1 MKTPPRIVVTR
12 KIPENG
18 IMLLKRHFV
27 VDINDQERDLSQRE
41 LQRELHN
48 AFGVVAVMANRFGRE
63 FIEKLDSLRVIS
75 NFAVG
80 YDNVDVSAAT
90 EKGIVVTNTPGVLT
104 DATADLA
111 LGLLLSV
118 SRRIV
123 EGDRL
128 VRARKFSGW
137 TPMMMLGNEVSG
149 KTIGIIGAGRIGTA
163 IARRALGF
171 GMTIFYFSH
180 RRNDEI
186 EKLGGRYVGLQDLL
200 KRSDFVSVNVSL
212 NRETKGLVGKREI
225 GMMKSSAILINT
237 ARGEIVDEVALI
249 AALKEG
255 RIGGAGL
262 DVYKNEPK
270 VNRGL
275 IKLDNVVLAPHL
287 GSATMETRAKMAEL
301 AAMNAIAVLQGEKP
315 PAVINPEVLE
325 ANPR

>member
-1 MKTPPRIVVTR
+1 MRMLPKIVVTR

-18 IMLLKRHFV
+18 IRLLKRHFV
-27 VDINDQERDLSQRE
+27 VDINEQERDLSQRE

-48 AFGVVAVMANRFGRE
+48 AFGVVAVMANKFNKDV
-63 FIEKLDSLRVIS
+63 IQKLDSLRVIS

-90 EKGIVVTNTPGVLT
+90 EKRIVVTNTPGVLT

-111 LGLLLSV
+111 LGLLLAV
-118 SRRIV
+118 SRRIA

-128 VRARKFSGW
+128 VRAGRFSGW

-163 IARRALGF
+163 IARRAIGF
-171 GMTIFYFSH
+171 GMTILYFSH

-186 EKLGGRYVGLQDLL
+186 EKLGGRFVSLRDLL
-200 KRSDFVSVNVSL
+200 KRSDFVSVNVPL

-225 GMMKSSAILINT
+225 GMMKSGAILINT

-249 AALKEG
+249 AALEEG

-275 IKLDNVVLAPHL
+275 LKLDNVVLAPHL
-287 GSATMETRAKMAEL
+287 GSATLETRARMAEL
-301 AAMNAIAVLQGEKP
+301 AALNVIAVLQGEKP
-315 PAVINPEVLE
+315 PAVVNPEVLE
-325 ANPR
+325 ANAR